1 MQSFSQCMQEWLYG
15 ENGYYRHAL
24 IGMQGDFYTA
34 VNSSAFFGGTLAF
47 YLLSLL
53 ENGRLSLPLSVV
65 EIGAGEGLLLSD
77 VVGFL
82 KDLSQGVLEHIR
94 FISVELLD
102 RLVNLQ
108 KEKLAKRGVDLECV
122 ACLENLE
129 LSQSVFIYCNELWDS
144 FPCEVIDNSKK
155 LYISHS
161 KPIWQNL
168 SSEEMYQIKA
178 FYPAIK
184 SDCLPL
190 SWGDYITSLCNQLRG
205 KKWIM
210 VSFDY
215 GQYGSYGGI
224 SLRGYR
230 KHQVLSFQEILDNL
244 QGYYQKIDLTYDVD
258 FKLLETLFLAQGA
271 HTLFY
276 GTQSTTLLK
285 MGLASLLE
293 LFHASAP
300 FTTYQRESI
309 KARALIN
316 PEGFG
321 ERFKGLIVGN

>member
-65 EIGAGEGLLLSD
+65 EIGAGEGRLLSD

-82 KDLSQGVLEHIR
+82 KDLSQGVLEHMR
-94 FISVELLD
+94 FISVEPLD
-102 RLVNLQ
+102 SLAILQ
-108 KEKLAKRGVDLECV
+108 KERLAKRGVDLKCV
-122 ACLENLE
+122 AYLEDLNL
-129 LSQSVFIYCNELWDS
+129 SASVFIYCNELWDS

-155 LYISHS
+155 LYISHF
-161 KPIWQNL
+161 KPTWQNL
-168 SSEEMYQIKA
+168 SSKQMHQIKA
-178 FYPAIK
+178 FYPTIK

-190 SWGDYITSLCNQLRG
+190 WEDYITNLCNQLRG

-215 GQYGSYGGI
+215 GQYGGYGGI
-224 SLRGYR
+224 SLRGYT
-230 KHQVLSFQEILDNL
+230 KHQVLSFEDILDNL
-244 QGYYQKIDLTYDVD
+244 QGYYQQIDLTYDVD

-276 GTQSTTLLK
+276 GTQSATLLK

-300 FTTYQRESI
+300 FTTYQREII
-309 KARALIN
+309 KARVLIS

-321 ERFKGLIVGN
+321 ERFKGLIMGN

>member
-53 ENGRLSLPLSVV
+53 ENGWLSLPLSVV

-94 FISVELLD
+94 FISVEPLD

-108 KEKLAKRGVDLECV
+108 KEKLAKRGVDLECRCDRAQPSIRALRLGEIDVLIGINLLREGLDLPEVSLV
-122 ACLENLE
+122 AILDADKEGFLRSNMALI
-129 LSQSVFIYCNELWDS
+129 QTMGRAARHIHGR
-144 FPCEVIDNSKK
+144 VI
-155 LYISHS
+155 
-161 KPIWQNL
+161 
-168 SSEEMYQIKA
+168 
-178 FYPAIK
+178 FYADK
-184 SDCLPL
+184 
-190 SWGDYITSLCNQLRG
+190 ITPSMQEA

-224 SLRGYR
+224 SLRRGVNR
-230 KHQVLSFQEILDNL
+230 PLEAELKEIELSKPSKKNL
-244 QGYYQKIDLTYDVD
+244 NKMPKVD